1 MNPYTQIRLHIKR
14 NIETSK
20 ISFYGTCCIFLQDWH
35 SISTIRSTHP
45 VCPLYITSN
54 LRKQYFKLPS
64 LSLSFHVY
72 LTFPNLLSN
81 LFPLQL
87 DVRTHEEFGINV
99 EDKNARFFKSISNW
113 ISLSN
118 CLIFNTLWS
127 SLTHQTHTTYSLA
140 VCL

>member
-1 MNPYTQIRLHIKR
+1 MKMNKTKENEVFRYMLYR
-14 NIETSK
+14 
-20 ISFYGTCCIFLQDWH
+20 LQDWH